1 MRETAYIYIKGKHKN
16 KMNLKYS
23 ELSELDRKDFD
34 RLENKALRLLSTGI
48 NNLKESRETFDLL
61 ERRYG
66 YTVRFDPVSINLRVY
81 NKEYK
86 Q

>member
-1 MRETAYIYIKGKHKN
+1 MTEK
-16 KMNLKYS
+16 LKYS